1 MKKKSSQ
8 EREILNDSHKKRN
21 EVVLKEAQ
29 EMWKR
34 PLSLEQAKKQV
45 AEVKADMMKDKDRR
59 TH

>member
-1 MKKKSSQ
+1 LNYAKKV
-8 EREILNDSHKKRN
+8 IAGKRDIKR
-21 EVVLKEAQ
+21 LIKEAQ